1 MYKIVEKTSH
11 NEAEFYKWY
20 QQLFNTTD
28 DVEVFV
34 HMMRPFFRYHPY
46 ANDEDIEDMI
56 YESFYEAKA
65 NQY

>member
-1 MYKIVEKTSH
+1 MFTIAEKTSH
-11 NEAEFYKWY
+11 NEKEFYNWY
-20 QQLFNTTD
+20 QKLFGTTD

-34 HMMRPFFRYHPY
+34 NMMRPFFRYHPY